1 MEKSFK
7 SLRVLVTGAAG
18 QIAYSFLPLLCSG
31 EVFGKDVKIKLHLL
45 DIPQQS
51 ETLEGVVYE
60 LEDCDFPLLEEIVY
74 KANDI
79 KELFKNLDVA
89 IFLGGSPRKPG
100 MERRDLLQVNAQIFR
115 EQGQILNE
123 MATPNCKILVVANP
137 VNTNCLIL
145 QQNCPNIPVKNFT
158 CLSRLNLNR
167 AKAQVTFLFLNYLIN
182 RLKLAKKLDC
192 SVEDLKKIIIWGN
205 HSLLTFP
212 DLSYCTYKDKPLSE
226 VIKLLLILTI
236 IFSYIYIKF
245 RF

>member
-31 EVFGKDVKIKLHLL
+31 EVFGKDVRIILHLL
-45 DIPQQS
+45 DVPQQS
-51 ETLEGVVYE
+51 EVLEGVVYE
-60 LEDCDFPLLEEIVY
+60 LEDCDFPLLAEIIY

-79 KELFKNLDVA
+79 KDLFKNIDVA

-145 QQNCPNIPVKNFT
+145 QQNCPNIPAKNFT
-158 CLSRLNLNR
+158 CLSRLNLHR
-167 AKAQVTFLFLNYLIN
+167 AKAQVPFLFFYL
-182 RLKLAKKLDC
+182 
-192 SVEDLKKIIIWGN
+192 
-205 HSLLTFP
+205 
-212 DLSYCTYKDKPLSE
+212 YYK
-226 VIKLLLILTI
+226 
-236 IFSYIYIKF
+236 
-245 RF
+245 